1 MRSTTFFN
9 GLGMETEQAM
19 LEHNVPKGLKKILL
33 ERQLWIEN
41 SRNNMVPS
49 LLSEQIQHAVQYTV

>member
-1 MRSTTFFN
+1 
-9 GLGMETEQAM
+9 METEQAM